1 MRRTLARLGLVAVL
15 VGSPIALRLLI
26 GSPVVP
32 TFEGSDGL
40 SGSYVPFDAVLGV
53 LGLLSWALWAYLT
66 LAVLLHSLAIVTA
79 SFNAPG
85 HRALFAV
92 STILTPRVIR
102 ALVELAIG
110 SALVTASMSVHASSA
125 LLAVSH
131 PSFTDTGSTRPGAML
146 FDAAKLRNPERET
159 YRVQPGDSLWRIAE
173 RELGSGFRWRE
184 IYRLNEGTRFSDGMS
199 LTDPHLIYSGWV
211 LELPKTAEA
220 PVHDGRQAGQ
230 DRPTADGSGAPP
242 ATSSPAP
249 PSEERTAAS
258 ESPSPLTQPVSDS
271 GQDDDQQA
279 EPSPSPESTVELPS
293 GLLVAASFASGLL
306 TAHLLGRLHRRRSR
320 RLTGIG
326 AVEPTA
332 APDLIR
338 DLRRAGASEMAGPI
352 EVALDAVIDAWLE
365 RAGSWP
371 HIVGATE
378 SRKHASFV
386 LADVDGELPPSSGG
400 TLSPRIRFA
409 RTGRFVLVDV
419 DGPFPPRLRQAR
431 TPLERCLLVPLG
443 RAPGGAVV
451 HVSMTGLGRVAVTGA
466 NASDLI
472 AQLILAAATQGG
484 PEDLRIV
491 AVGESE
497 QITGLGRLPQAQT
510 GCGWEDAAPV
520 MRDVELELMRRARLF
535 LQEDVDDI
543 RTHVAEHSDE
553 QLPALVVVCDE
564 PPAAQAGVI
573 EALGE
578 QAVDLGAAVLTSGTT
593 QSSAN
598 LAVHVGAS
606 IELETDLPLPTVLE
620 PLSLDVSARREAIEV
635 IRDAYPT
642 EPEEDH
648 GRSIE
653 TVEPDA
659 PPPVT
664 VRAAAPP
671 RPVAKGERRFST
683 PREPPAPAPQMMA
696 IRCLGPFEISRGDAP
711 MRTGWKS
718 KGRELLAYLVAN
730 PSGAPKERIIDELWP
745 DVDPK
750 TAAAR
755 FDRYATVVRSLAR
768 GTEDPRMYV
777 ERVGE
782 STYRLEEG
790 AWRIDAWEFERLI
803 GDAERSGD
811 PAHAV
816 NRFRD
821 ALVLY
826 RGEFCDDSYYP
837 WLEGVRERFRNL
849 FVEASA
855 RLAYLLSTLERH
867 DEALSVLDRAIRVD
881 PMSEDLIR
889 RAMAIEAALGRRAA
903 ALTRYR
909 RFETALDEQLGVEPD
924 AETRA
929 LLENLLHPA
938 ERAG

>member
-1 MRRTLARLGLVAVL
+1 MKRALARLGLVGVL
-15 VGSPIALRLLI
+15 VGAPIALRLFV
-26 GSPVVP
+26 GSRMIP

-79 SFNAPG
+79 SLDAPG
-85 HRALFAV
+85 HRALVAA
-92 STILTPRVIR
+92 STILTPRVVR

-110 SALVTASMSVHASSA
+110 SALVTSSVSVHASSA
-125 LLAVSH
+125 LHAVSH
-131 PSFTDTGSTRPGAML
+131 SSFNVGSARPGELL
-146 FDAAKLRNPERET
+146 FDAAGLREPKQKT
-159 YRVQPGDSLWRIAE
+159 HRVQPGDSLWRIAE

-184 IYRLNEGTRFSDGMS
+184 IYRLNEGTRFSDGRS
-199 LTDPHLIYSGWV
+199 LTDPHLIYPGWV
-211 LELPKTAEA
+211 LELPKAGEA
-220 PVHDGRQAGQ
+220 PAHAEHQDGHEQRTIEGQAEPNG
-230 DRPTADGSGAPP
+230 
-242 ATSSPAP
+242 SSPAP
-249 PSEERTAAS
+249 PSEGRTAAS
-258 ESPSPLTQPVSDS
+258 ESPTPHTQSVSDS
-271 GQDDDQQA
+271 GQDGDQQT
-279 EPSPSPESTVELPS
+279 EPSPSPDSTVELPS

-326 AVEPTA
+326 SVEPSA

-378 SRKHASFV
+378 SGKHASFV

-409 RTGRFVLVDV
+409 RTDRFVLVDV
-419 DGPFPPRLRQAR
+419 DGPFPPRLRRSR

-451 HVSMTGLGRVAVTGA
+451 HLSMTGLGRVAVTGA

-472 AQLILAAATQGG
+472 AQLVLAAATQAG
-484 PEDLRIV
+484 PEDLRLV
-491 AVGESE
+491 VMGENE
-497 QITGLGRLPQAQT
+497 QTTSLGRLPQAQT
-510 GCGWEDAAPV
+510 GCGWEGAAPV
-520 MRDVELELMRRARLF
+520 TREVELELMRRARLF
-535 LQEDVDDI
+535 LQEGVDDI
-543 RTHVAEHSDE
+543 RAHLAEHSDE

-578 QAVDLGAAVLTSGTT
+578 QAVDLGAAVLTSGST
-593 QSSAN
+593 QRSAR
-598 LAVHVGAS
+598 LAVRVGAS

-620 PLSLDVSARREAIEV
+620 PLALDVSARQEAIEV
-635 IRDAYPT
+635 IRDAYPI
-642 EPEEDH
+642 EPEEGH

-653 TVEPDA
+653 AVESDT
-659 PPPVT
+659 PPVP
-664 VRAAAPP
+664 VRVATPA
-671 RPVAKGERRFST
+671 RPVAKGEGRFS
-683 PREPPAPAPQMMA
+683 PPHEPPVPAPQVMA

-745 DVDPK
+745 EVDPK

-755 FDRYATVVRSLAR
+755 FDRYATLVRSLAR
-768 GTEDPRMYV
+768 GTEDSQMYV

-782 STYRLEEG
+782 SSYRLEQG
-790 AWRIDAWEFERLI
+790 AWWVDAWEFGSLVA
-803 GDAERSGD
+803 DAEHCDNADQAMDG
-811 PAHAV
+811 
-816 NRFRD
+816 FRD
-821 ALVLY
+821 ALALY
-826 RGEFCDDSYYP
+826 RGEFCDDAYYP
-837 WLEGVRERFRNL
+837 WLEGIRERFRNL

-855 RLAYLLSTLERH
+855 RFAYLLSDAGEH
-867 DEALSVLDRAIRVD
+867 DEALVVLGRAISAD
-881 PMSEDLIR
+881 PVCEDLVR
-889 RAMAIEAALGRRAA
+889 RAMAVEAILGRRAA
-903 ALTRYR
+903 ALARYR
-909 RFETALDEQLGVEPD
+909 RFEAALDEQLGVEPD
-924 AETRA
+924 PETQA
-929 LLENLLHPA
+929 MVQHLLHPT
-938 ERAG
+938 ERVG